1 LKIKELLERDRKLK
15 NLQVAVF
22 VDMQNI
28 YYGARNSLSK
38 RVDFKKLLKVA
49 VRGRQLYRAIAYLV
63 DLERINQDGFIH
75 VLRSIGYEV
84 KLKEPKKF
92 YNWDRVEY
100 KADWDMGI
108 AIDAIA
114 MAENGKVDVVVLMS
128 GDGDFVDL
136 VNFLK
141 AKGIKVEV
149 ISFKS
154 ITAKELIQSANEY
167 IDLEEIADFIILGEE

>member
-1 LKIKELLERDRKLK
+1 
-15 NLQVAVF
+15 
-22 VDMQNI
+22 MQNI

-63 DLERINQDGFIH
+63 DLERVNQDGFIH

-136 VNFLK
+136 INFLK